1 MGSTT
6 AALPGVTTEIAGERN
21 AAPPL
26 HSRQFWLFRALPLY
40 LLLAIVLLAS
50 MSALVVLA
58 CGAPSWAAAIAA
70 ALVLVG
76 GLLPV
81 RGKTVAGRLVEKV
94 AAHREKF
101 GAKSTIVHHR
111 PFDVPLPD
119 GGSYGMRWDGSK
131 LITMVRIDGQPSSV
145 TLLNPSGFSSGEM
158 VPLPEIARC
167 LDQFDIGID
176 SIDVISKGSR
186 TSDAGPVARLYEQ
199 ILGPLPAVAHRTVWV
214 VLRFDPLSNTDAV
227 DRRGGGST
235 GTLRSAIIA
244 TRRVTNR
251 LAARD
256 LSVSV
261 LSAAEMTAA
270 VGHLTHNATLD
281 ELVETPH
288 SVEHDGI
295 HYSTYQ
301 MTPEALGPRGL
312 AEVWASSS
320 LATTVTL
327 RLDRAPTRMVRAS
340 AETATLS
347 VTAMVRFDTRHRP
360 AEVNIPGLVAV
371 PRKQRQLFL
380 HSLPIGTQGPPPPL
394 ESYFGTAGSL
404 TALFTPIAGCGQLVG
419 ADASG
424 QGVALPLVGHHV
436 RRVEITGSLL
446 VAKQVI
452 LRAIALG
459 AAVVV
464 HTNRHEEWRPMVAH
478 VDAPQSLTLASWS
491 AGSQQ
496 ASVYRAAT
504 VFVYDGI
511 APSGHHSDATVM
523 VLRPETDGSTENF
536 APDITITEESDT
548 ANLVTVRT
556 EEGSATVYMVAT
568 PAEMNYLAQPVLAS
582 A

>member
-6 AALPGVTTEIAGERN
+6 AALPGVTTEIAGDRD

-26 HSRQFWLFRALPLY
+26 HSRQFWLFRALPLH
-40 LLLAIVLLAS
+40 LLLTVVLLAT
-50 MSALVVLA
+50 MIALVVLA
-58 CGAPSWAAAIAA
+58 CGAPSWAAAITAV
-70 ALVLVG
+70 LVLVV
-76 GLLPV
+76 GLLPI
-81 RGKTVAGRLVEKV
+81 RGEPVAGRIVEKI
-94 AAHREKF
+94 AARREKF
-101 GAKSTIVHHR
+101 SANSTIVHHP

-119 GGSYGMRWDGSK
+119 GGSYGMRWDGGK
-131 LITMVRIDGQPSSV
+131 LITMMRIDGHPSSV

-167 LDQFDIGID
+167 LDQFDIGLD

-186 TSDAGPVARLYEQ
+186 TSDAGPVAKLYEQ

-214 VLRFDPLSNTDAV
+214 VLRFDPLSNSAAV

-270 VGHLTHNATLD
+270 IGQLTHNATLD
-281 ELVETPH
+281 ELIETPH
-288 SVEHDGI
+288 SVEHNGI

-312 AEVWASSS
+312 AEVWANSS

-327 RLDRAPTRMVRAS
+327 RLDRTS
-340 AETATLS
+340 ARLARTGADTATLS
-347 VTAMVRFDTRHRP
+347 VTAMVRFDTRYQP

-380 HSLPIGTQGPPPPL
+380 HSLPIGAQGQPPPL
-394 ESYFGTAGSL
+394 DSYFGTAGSL
-404 TALFTPIAGCGQLVG
+404 TALFTPVAGCGQLVG

-464 HTNRHEEWRPMVAH
+464 HTNRHEQWRPMVAH
-478 VDAPQSLTLASWS
+478 VDAPQSLTLGSWS

-496 ASVYRAAT
+496 ASVYRTAT

-511 APSGHHSDATVM
+511 APSNHHSDATVI
-523 VLRPETDGSTENF
+523 VLRSETDGSTEHF
-536 APDITITEESDT
+536 SPDVTIAEEPDT

-556 EEGSATVYMVAT
+556 EDGSATVYMVAT
-568 PAEMNYLAQPVLAS
+568 PAEMNYLGRPVLAS